1 MMLTLQELES
11 KMITARSFNI
21 NSTTLKFNNDEYPL
35 AQIKRSRVKTNTLKD
50 HAVRLIIFGLIA
62 SSVVWIVTPN
72 YFGIYAGPFSI
83 FAGMVLALLSVR
95 KYELQVEFEHS
106 DETGLQWILI
116 AKTNKQSV
124 KLIFEAQAEKIQQTV
139 R

>member
-62 SSVVWIVTPN
+62 SSVVWIVTPQTDLRSTSRKDSTN
-72 YFGIYAGPFSI
+72 RS
-83 FAGMVLALLSVR
+83 LATGALVI
-95 KYELQVEFEHS
+95 ELF
-106 DETGLQWILI
+106 L
-116 AKTNKQSV
+116 
-124 KLIFEAQAEKIQQTV
+124 TV
-139 R
+139 

>member
-1 MMLTLQELES
+1 
-11 KMITARSFNI
+11 MITARSFNI

-35 AQIKRSRVKTNTLKD
+35 VQIKRSRVKTNTLKD
-50 HAVRLIIFGLIA
+50 HAIRLIIFGLIA

-83 FAGMVLALLSVR
+83 FAGMFLALLSVR

-106 DETGLQWILI
+106 DETGLQWISI
-116 AKTNKQSV
+116 AKTNKKSV
-124 KLIFEAQAEKIQQTV
+124 KLIFDTQVEKIQHII

>member
-35 AQIKRSRVKTNTLKD
+35 VQIKRSRVKTNTLKD
-50 HAVRLIIFGLIA
+50 HAIRLIIFGLIA

-83 FAGMVLALLSVR
+83 FAGMFLALLSVR

-106 DETGLQWILI
+106 DETGLQWISI
-116 AKTNKQSV
+116 AKTNKKSV
-124 KLIFEAQAEKIQQTV
+124 KLIFDTQVEKIQHII